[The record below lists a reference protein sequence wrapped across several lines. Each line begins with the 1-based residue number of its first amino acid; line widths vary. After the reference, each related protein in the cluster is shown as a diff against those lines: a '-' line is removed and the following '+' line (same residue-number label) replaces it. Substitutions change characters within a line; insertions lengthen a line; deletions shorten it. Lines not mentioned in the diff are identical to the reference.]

1 MMVCCLEK
9 KISEWHMTCIAAEIC
24 TDEKEKIMEKEL
36 LDAMEGKSREERKEI
51 FEAHKSELLDA
62 GLDAVNGGEKNFD
75 IGDPAVPE
83 NPYSERP
90 YKGNW
95 ISSEGYVCK
104 GNGYC
109 D

>member
-83 NPYSERP
+83 NPYSECP
-90 YKGNW
+90 YKGNRF
-95 ISSEGYVCK
+95 
-104 GNGYC
+104 C